1 MPKSASKA
9 LRKKLD
15 CLLCTYNEKTDQT
28 EYCLEHNA
36 DLIEIDGVL
45 TMPIGASYKCPV
57 TPAATRGKRGKYGSW
72 LSINLQGALRHK
84 QRHRS
89 VAGNMLGLSFRDLE
103 QKYGV
108 PRQTIAD
115 KVRPPAPRLT
125 ASTY

>member
-72 LSINLQGALRHK
+72 LPINLQGRCGTSSGTGRWLATCSASPSATSSRNTACLGK
-84 QRHRS
+84 RS
-89 VAGNMLGLSFRDLE
+89 RTRCAR
-103 QKYGV
+103 
-108 PRQTIAD
+108 PR
-115 KVRPPAPRLT
+115 PA
-125 ASTY
+125 

>member
-72 LSINLQGALRHK
+72 LPINLQGALRHK
-84 QRHRS
+84 QYWHNTVLAQYNS
-89 VAGNMLGLSFRDLE
+89 YLFFYFL
-103 QKYGV
+103 K
-108 PRQTIAD
+108 RQAT
-115 KVRPPAPRLT
+115 PAPRIAL
-125 ASTY
+125 AGHYRRGSSANHA